1 MSIPATPKVGDLPTN
16 ADIEEVDEE
25 GEEDSPG
32 KVCYVTMLVEEEYEE
47 DAATF
52 AYNSLVV
59 ALSMLFDQIDGFTMH
74 PRDGSTLLPITSM
87 VKIPPD
93 IKMLEKYFAL
103 RNPR

>member
-1 MSIPATPKVGDLPTN
+1 MI
-16 ADIEEVDEE
+16 
-25 GEEDSPG
+25 
-32 KVCYVTMLVEEEYEE
+32 VEEEYEE

-59 ALSMLFDQIDGFTMH
+59 ALSMLFDQIDGFTLH

-87 VKIPPD
+87 AKITPD

-103 RNPR
+103 RNPRWIDQHGKTVRRKPEGIEVELPKPAGESDCS